1 MGFRRVG
8 KNVLESPDGYTVK
21 PGGRDCMKYLESGRE
36 AVIQIE
42 RGLGTICVYTD
53 YVTGWFKDGCEF
65 PMTATD
71 KDRVIERVSAAIRFD
86 GSFVEL
92 SSKFRTYE
100 VPPGEKEARLSRAL
114 GMLFKWPGEH
124 SRRLR
129 LFDELPP
136 QERTRLLAFVNLEE
150 NELPVIGGFDKWGA
164 WLLLTTRTLCWRS
177 RAFSTVSRVA
187 LETVAPMR
195 SDIDLKREIGKRESE
210 LTTLTFEAPAGHMH
224 VLKIEA
230 GGARSGLKRILMYF
244 GAQSYLRDR

>member
-1 MGFRRVG
+1 
-8 KNVLESPDGYTVK
+8 
-21 PGGRDCMKYLESGRE
+21 MKYLEDGRE
-36 AVIQIE
+36 AIIEIE

-53 YVTGWFKDGCEF
+53 YVTGWFKDGRES
-65 PMTATD
+65 PMTAKD

-86 GSFVEL
+86 GSFAEL

-100 VPPGEKEARLSRAL
+100 VPPGEKEARSCRAL
-114 GMLFKWPGEH
+114 GMLFKGAGAH

-129 LFDELPP
+129 LFDELPA

-164 WLLLTTRTLCWRS
+164 WLLLTTRKLYWRS
-177 RAFSTVSRVA
+177 RAFSTVSRIS

-195 SDIDLKREIGKRESE
+195 RDIDLEREIGKNESE
-210 LTTLTFEAPAGHMH
+210 LTTLTFEAPAGQMH
-224 VLKIEA
+224 VLKVEA

>member
-1 MGFRRVG
+1 
-8 KNVLESPDGYTVK
+8 
-21 PGGRDCMKYLESGRE
+21 MKYLESGRE

-42 RGLGTICVYTD
+42 RGLGTVCVYTD
-53 YVTGWFKDGCEF
+53 YVTGWFKDGREF

-86 GSFVEL
+86 GRFVEL

-100 VPPGEKEARLSRAL
+100 VPPGEKEARLCRAL
-114 GMLFKWPGEH
+114 GMLFKWFGEH
-124 SRRLR
+124 SRSLR
-129 LFDELPP
+129 VFDELSP

-150 NELPVIGGFDKWGA
+150 NELPVIGGFDKMRSA
-164 WLLLTTRTLCWRS
+164 WLLLTTRRLCWRS

-195 SDIDLKREIGKRESE
+195 SDIDLKREIAKKEAE
-210 LTTLTFEAPAGHMH
+210 LTTLTFEAPAGRMH
-224 VLKIEA
+224 VLKLEA

-244 GAQSYLRDR
+244 GAQNYLRDR